1 MISLA
6 LLHETLNPNPQKF
19 TSPVF
24 KVVTGRCDHLSSA
37 NLLFGK
43 KPTEEFSQ
51 VFRPLTLLFPIWK
64 QCHCLTHQW
73 LRLWQSQAEVQ
84 SSASGRKLGQI
95 RINKVEV
102 CFSPIFRSP
111 ELTQIIMD
119 VFDYLEFI
127 YLSVLPRLAPA
138 QDLEICTVALYRAMS
153 RAYHFGSPCPLH

>member
-1 MISLA
+1 M
-6 LLHETLNPNPQKF
+6 
-19 TSPVF
+19 
-24 KVVTGRCDHLSSA
+24 
-37 NLLFGK
+37 
-43 KPTEEFSQ
+43 
-51 VFRPLTLLFPIWK
+51 
-64 QCHCLTHQW
+64 
-73 LRLWQSQAEVQ
+73 Q

-138 QDLEICTVALYRAMS
+138 QELCHVHIILGHLA
-153 RAYHFGSPCPLH
+153 PCIKVLQRNKIDSLSLKSQRFLGNWLM